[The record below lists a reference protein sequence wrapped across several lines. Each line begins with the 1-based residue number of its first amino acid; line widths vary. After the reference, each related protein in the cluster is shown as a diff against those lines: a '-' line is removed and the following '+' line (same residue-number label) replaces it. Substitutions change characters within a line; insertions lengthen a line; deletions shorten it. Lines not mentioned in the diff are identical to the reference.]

1 MSSFINIQY
10 PAEHPG
16 VARFE
21 SALDSAR
28 QIRRGFDGSKGLAA
42 MLLAA
47 LVAAMMVVADQ
58 VVENWADGHLLVVWV
73 ALWAV
78 AFAALALFAGTA
90 RQLAARMVAA
100 LDDWSSSVARGRAD
114 MRMWEAAKADPRVMS
129 DLRVAMLRAES
140 SADEALAQPQAA
152 DVTVAAPAGLSRRA
166 LRLGG
171 AELRA
176 YQRNSI

>member
-1 MSSFINIQY
+1 MSSFINIKY

-16 VARFE
+16 VVRFE

-100 LDDWSSSVARGRAD
+100 LDDWSSSVARHRAD
-114 MRMWEAAKADPRVMS
+114 MRMWEAAKTDPRVMS
-129 DLRVAMLRAES
+129 DLRVAMSRAES
-140 SADEALAQPQAA
+140 GAEALAQPLAA
-152 DVTVAAPAGLSRRA
+152 DVAAAAPAGLSRRA

-171 AELRA
+171 SELRA
-176 YQRNSI
+176 YQRNYI